1 MNYFVKKLGISITK
15 YPLVTAI
22 HSKIS
27 KFANKDL
34 SPRFPDHVHVETT
47 SICNARCIMCGYSVM
62 RRTKGIMSDG
72 LFDTVISQ
80 LIENRVKQVTL
91 QFYGE
96 PLLDKN
102 IFSRIEA
109 LKKSKIFV
117 IINTN
122 ASLLDQHNGRKLIES
137 GLDRLNISF
146 DSYSRETYNK
156 IRINL
161 D

>member
-1 MNYFVKKLGISITK
+1 MNYFVKKLGISLTK
-15 YPLVTAI
+15 YPFVTAI

-27 KFANKDL
+27 IFASKDL
-34 SPRFPDHVHVETT
+34 SPRFPEHVHVETI

-62 RRTKGIMSDG
+62 RRPKGIMSNK

-80 LIENRVKQVTL
+80 LLENRVKKVTL

-109 LKKSKIFV
+109 LKKSKILV
-117 IINTN
+117 SINTN
-122 ASLLDQHNGRKLIES
+122 ASLLD
-137 GLDRLNISF
+137 
-146 DSYSRETYNK
+146 
-156 IRINL
+156 
-161 D
+161 